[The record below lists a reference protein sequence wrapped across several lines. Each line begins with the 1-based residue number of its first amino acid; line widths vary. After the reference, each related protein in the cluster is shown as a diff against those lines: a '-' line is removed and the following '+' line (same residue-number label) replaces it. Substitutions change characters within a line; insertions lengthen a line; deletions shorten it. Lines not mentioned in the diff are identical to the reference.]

1 MKPVLSARNISKSF
15 RQADGSFLKVI
26 EDVSLELHSQ
36 EIVCLLGPSGSG
48 KSSLLQILAGLHPL
62 DTGSINAEI
71 QCPGS
76 QLGYMT
82 QTDRLLPWRNLQDN
96 VGLGLELLGN
106 SKARARTIACSY
118 LQKVGLEPFLNSYPH
133 QISGGMYQR
142 VLLSRTLATKPKII
156 FLDEPMS
163 NLDVLARRQMAS
175 MVRDYVKTNNA
186 SALVVT
192 HSVEEACFIADRILL
207 ITRSPAV
214 VYKEITPPLQLD
226 VVLAT
231 LLETL
236 EATV

>member
-1 MKPVLSARNISKSF
+1 
-15 RQADGSFLKVI
+15 
-26 EDVSLELHSQ
+26 
-36 EIVCLLGPSGSG
+36 
-48 KSSLLQILAGLHPL
+48 
-62 DTGSINAEI
+62 
-71 QCPGS
+71 
-76 QLGYMT
+76 
-82 QTDRLLPWRNLQDN
+82 
-96 VGLGLELLGN
+96 
-106 SKARARTIACSY
+106 
-118 LQKVGLEPFLNSYPH
+118 
-133 QISGGMYQR
+133 MYQR